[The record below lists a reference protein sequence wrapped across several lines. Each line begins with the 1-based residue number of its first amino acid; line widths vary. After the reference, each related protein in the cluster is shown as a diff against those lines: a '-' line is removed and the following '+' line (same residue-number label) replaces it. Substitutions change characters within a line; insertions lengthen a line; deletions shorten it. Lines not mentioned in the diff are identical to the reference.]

1 MFRFYFWGFDSP
13 ISILSCW
20 IITSTMLSMDLNLT
34 NQTKDAVNFE
44 LTQTHNSVFNSI
56 LIQNNWFYMRMISK
70 LRLTI
75 YFVADCSIKQ
85 IYGKQTWTYPQKNS
99 PFIPKIKNKNEN
111 HKNKIWY
118 SFCTK
123 TETSISVILCMK
135 FKMNQILVENRTIF
149 TLSLYT
155 IAPHI

>member
-1 MFRFYFWGFDSP
+1 MSKNVIELYRQEQVILIYYWKFSVQILFLRVWFSHLHSIMLNHHINNAFYGFKFNKSNKR
-13 ISILSCW
+13 C
-20 IITSTMLSMDLNLT
+20 
-34 NQTKDAVNFE
+34 FE
-44 LTQTHNSVFNSI
+44 LTQTYNSVSNSI

-111 HKNKIWY
+111 HNNKIW
-118 SFCTK
+118 
-123 TETSISVILCMK
+123 
-135 FKMNQILVENRTIF
+135 
-149 TLSLYT
+149 
-155 IAPHI
+155 